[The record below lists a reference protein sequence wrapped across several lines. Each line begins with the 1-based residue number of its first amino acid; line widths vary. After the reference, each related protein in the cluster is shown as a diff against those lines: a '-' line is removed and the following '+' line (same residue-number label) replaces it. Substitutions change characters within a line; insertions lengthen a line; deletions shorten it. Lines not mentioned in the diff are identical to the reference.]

1 MTKRKFIENEFR
13 DLDLDVQNWY
23 VQKLF
28 EEVLAASD
36 ILTKKE
42 LKQLIADHVDL
53 MGLSL
58 YN

>member
-13 DLDLDVQNWY
+13 DIDLDMRNWY

-28 EEVLAASD
+28 ENVLSASD
-36 ILTKKE
+36 ILSKKE
-42 LKQLIADHVDL
+42 LKQLIEDSVDL

-58 YN
+58 Y